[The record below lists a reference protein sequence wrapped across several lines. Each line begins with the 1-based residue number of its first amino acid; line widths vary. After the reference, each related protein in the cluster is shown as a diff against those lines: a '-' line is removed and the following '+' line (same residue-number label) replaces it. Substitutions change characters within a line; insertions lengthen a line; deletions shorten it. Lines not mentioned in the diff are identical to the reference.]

1 MKKKYSLLIAMLLV
15 FTMLL
20 AACGGTDTATTDA
33 AGTTEAAG
41 TDAATTEATGG
52 EETEAGETEAA
63 AGNNPAS
70 ARENAADTLV
80 MGISATSGVYNPVYY
95 ETAYDGYVVDLV
107 FAGLLTNNEDGEYL
121 PGLAESWEI
130 SEDQKTITVKIKE
143 NANFSDGEPVKAS
156 DVVHTY
162 KIMADPSYQG
172 RMGYVVDML
181 EGGDEYR
188 SAVEGGQ
195 TDAEYAGVVAVD
207 DKTVEFNFKEAN
219 VTNLGEIGFGVLP
232 AHYYEY
238 TPGDTSAITA
248 KHGAPMGAGPYKFVN
263 EAADEYVELERNED
277 FWMGTPNIPKLLLR
291 FVAKETE
298 LQEFANGG
306 YDALDTVENT
316 PENLEVING
325 MSDFATLLRYDNNGY
340 AYIGLNMDNPSLA
353 KKEVR
358 QALAYGFD
366 RYAFVEDFFD
376 GAAVVP
382 NVPFAR
388 VNWAYSDELAANINQ
403 YEYDPDKAI
412 ELLEAAGY
420 TDDGSGV
427 RTDGT
432 NKLSFRFET
441 YSDTAWTETLVSILK
456 DEWSQIGVEIIENFQ
471 EFAGFSDK
479 IFNQRDFDMYT
490 MAWSLV
496 IDPSPR
502 GIFHS
507 DNIGGDGVSGNNAVG
522 WRNEKSD
529 ELLVAGEMTFDQ
541 AERQAIYEEWGTL
554 WNDELPYI
562 PIYMRE
568 NWVLINNRVQGMDV
582 SPFMGWTKPE
592 ILLNLEL
599 VD

>member
-1 MKKKYSLLIAMLLV
+1 MKKKYSVLIALMLVLV
-15 FTMLL
+15 MVL
-20 AACGGTDTATTDA
+20 AACGTNETATTEATGTTEA
-33 AGTTEAAG
+33 ATTEAAG
-41 TDAATTEATGG
+41 TEAAG
-52 EETEAGETEAA
+52 TEAGADQTASA
-63 AGNNPAS
+63 NPAS
-70 ARENAADTLV
+70 ARANAADTLV
-80 MGISATSGVYNPVYY
+80 IGIAATSGVYNPVYY
-95 ETAYDGYVVDLV
+95 ETAYDGYVVSLV

-130 SEDQKTITVKIKE
+130 SDDNKTITVKIKE

-188 SAVEGGQ
+188 EAVSGGQ
-195 TDAEYAGVVAVD
+195 TDVEYKGVVAID
-207 DKTVEFNFKEAN
+207 EKTVQFNFKDAN
-219 VTNLGEIGFGVLP
+219 ATNLGEIGFGVVP
-232 AHYYEY
+232 AHIYEF
-238 TPGDTSAITA
+238 TPGDTSPITA
-248 KHGAPMGAGPYKFVN
+248 KNGDPVGAGPYKFVN
-263 EAADEYVELERNED
+263 EAASEYVELERNDD
-277 FWMGTPNIPKLLLR
+277 FYAGQPSIPKLLLR
-291 FVAKETE
+291 FTAKETE
-298 LQEFANGG
+298 LQAFQNGD
-306 YDALDTVENT
+306 YDVLDGVENT
-316 PENLEVING
+316 PENLEVIDS
-325 MSDFATLLRYDNNGY
+325 MTDFSTLLRTDNNGY

-366 RYAFVEDFFD
+366 RYAFVEDFFQ
-376 GAAVVP
+376 GAATVP

-388 VNWAYSDELAANINQ
+388 VNWAYSEKLENEINK
-403 YEYDPDKAI
+403 YEYNPEKAI

-471 EFAGFSDK
+471 EFAGFSSK
-479 IFNQRDFDMYT
+479 IYNERDFDMYT
-490 MAWSLV
+490 MAWSLSL
-496 IDPSPR
+496 DPSPR

-522 WRNEKSD
+522 WRNERSD
-529 ELLVAGEMTFDQ
+529 ELLEAGELTFDQ
-541 AERQAIYEEWGTL
+541 AERLAIYEEWGAL

-562 PIYMRE
+562 PVYMRE
-568 NWVLINNRVQGMDV
+568 NWTLVNNRVQGMDI
-582 SPFMGWTKPE
+582 SPFVGWTNPE